1 MSQSTKITETKV
13 MNEQVK
19 KIDEAILAEIRL
31 LKGKFEELTFKLG
44 NLQVEKMELDQFI
57 TNFVEREK
65 KLKEEWASIKKL
77 DEELRDKI
85 VAKYG
90 EGRLDPDN
98 GTFIPDPSAIE
109 PRV

>member
-1 MSQSTKITETKV
+1 MSQTKNEV

-57 TNFVEREK
+57 TSCDDREK

-77 DEELRDKI
+77 DVELRDRI

-90 EGRLDPDN
+90 TGRLDPEN
-98 GTFIPDPSAIE
+98 GTFIPDPAAVIA
-109 PRV
+109 PTV